1 MSVAKIHEMTII
13 DKLSLRDAPCW
24 FWYAICRPLMLSTS
38 YIEVEYETCDYGC
51 SVYFTQW
58 IYKWQPEDEITQK
71 VSGWDIVNAA
81 LMSLW

>member
-1 MSVAKIHEMTII
+1 
-13 DKLSLRDAPCW
+13 
-24 FWYAICRPLMLSTS
+24 MLSTS

-71 VSGWDIVNAA
+71 VSGWDIVSAA